1 MIRLLKSLLPRE
13 PLPAHVHF
21 HLDDH
26 GNEVWCDEST
36 CRPAGRPA
44 HPLLPARW

>member
-13 PLPAHVHF
+13 QPPAYLHF

-26 GNEVWCDEST
+26 GNEVWCDESA
-36 CRPAGRPA
+36 CRPARRPMY
-44 HPLLPARW
+44 PLLPPRW